1 VREYL
6 FKIQKDAGQSCDIVA
21 EGRDMTTVVFP
32 NARVKIYLDAS
43 EEGRAARRYR
53 QLNEKGMPITMEEA
67 LGRCQRKGFQRQEP
81 GHSAINKVG
90 RCPYLDTTNM
100 GLEAVVDRIIK
111 EAQ

>member
-1 VREYL
+1 
-6 FKIQKDAGQSCDIVA
+6 
-21 EGRDMTTVVFP
+21 MTTVVFP

-67 LGRCQRKGFQRQEP
+67 LDDVRERDFRDKNRDIAPLIRSED
-81 GHSAINKVG
+81 AL
-90 RCPYLDTTNM
+90 YLDTTNM